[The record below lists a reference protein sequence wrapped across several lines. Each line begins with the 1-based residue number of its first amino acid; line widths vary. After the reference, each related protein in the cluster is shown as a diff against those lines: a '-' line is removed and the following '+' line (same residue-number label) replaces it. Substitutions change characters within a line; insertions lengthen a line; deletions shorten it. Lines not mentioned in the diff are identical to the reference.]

1 MDTSGAAS
9 ASAADAAAAATAA
22 AMRGSGEER
31 FNDAYEKAL
40 LRKRLFK
47 EYLTRH
53 QVIERVNH
61 AIEALYESS
70 TLPEDP
76 FPFLVDQIKVPPKP
90 GRPRPSSATFRRLK

>member
-47 EYLTRH
+47 MRESGANWCELL
-53 QVIERVNH
+53 VACDVLCLH
-61 AIEALYESS
+61 AHCHGA
-70 TLPEDP
+70 
-76 FPFLVDQIKVPPKP
+76 
-90 GRPRPSSATFRRLK
+90 